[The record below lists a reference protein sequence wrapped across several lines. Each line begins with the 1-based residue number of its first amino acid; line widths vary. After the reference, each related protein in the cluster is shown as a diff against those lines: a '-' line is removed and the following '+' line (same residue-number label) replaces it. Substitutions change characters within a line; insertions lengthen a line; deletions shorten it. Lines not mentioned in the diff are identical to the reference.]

1 MSKSR
6 IFIFALVAAL
16 FVAGGVFAQEQAGTI
31 GGTVVDKDGAAL
43 PGVTVE
49 ITGPRGTFSAI
60 TDVDGTYKFPRL
72 ASATYKLA
80 AKLDGFVTAEVPGVD
95 LTLGKELKVNFTLQP
110 GSFEE
115 AITVAAENVVIDVT
129 KSQTATSIRRE
140 DLELLPRGRDFTT
153 VVAQAAGASDE
164 AFLGG
169 ISIDGASGS
178 ENRFVMDGV
187 DTTHPQDGVSGQ
199 SMVTDFIE
207 EVQVKTAGYN
217 AEYGGALGGV
227 INAITKS
234 GGNEFHGWVGA
245 YYADSSWNGD
255 VRPSPYET
263 NCVDGGDCTITYDKD
278 DQTRIEPGFAIGGPI
293 LRDKLWFYLGYQP
306 TLVDTSRTPNPTG
319 SVPDPATYDQTQ
331 TLHFFS
337 GNIKGNLGSNFLYK
351 FAANIS
357 PSQTE
362 NSLPAQDGSTP
373 ITSDFAVTTDYER
386 ESYSLYADFIPTS
399 NFLMSARVG
408 YYLADVAT
416 SGVDALSH
424 VYFRSGNMCT
434 LYGVCT
440 GDPRYQPT
448 GFRSNPYA
456 SFQSTDADKWTR
468 ESAGLD
474 GSFFFN
480 LGGSHAAKFGV
491 QYEKIK
497 NNVSTGENG
506 NYFEVRWGL
515 PDRFGAGVIGTY
527 GSVHVRRF
535 RTEGAAESTNYAVFL
550 QDSWSITKNFTVNY
564 GVRTEQEKV
573 PNYGYQTDPT
583 LPQYAIEFDFQDK
596 IAPRVGFAWDVM
608 SDQTLKIYGDYG
620 TYYDITKLEMPR
632 GSFGADKWIAYLY
645 PLETLDWRTLEGSC
659 SSIAS
664 NNPAINPCPAMGTPV
679 TRDLRHPTDPRDA
692 IDPDLQPMENREFQ
706 FGAEYQLNV
715 NSMIGARYVNK
726 SLINTI
732 EDIGYLDAE
741 GNEIY
746 TTGNPGKGIVACQA
760 DSPYPCPD
768 YPQAEAVRD
777 YQALELTYNRRFADN
792 WSLRASYTYSELTGN
807 YSGLASSDEFGRTD
821 PNVARYFDG
830 LVYGYD
836 DQGNIVDGALN
847 TDRPHA
853 VELQGIYRFPWN
865 MSVGVNTSW
874 RSGTPTTTTAEFNG
888 VDFFPK
894 GRNDMGRTDNLT
906 QTDLF
911 VAQPFK
917 IGGFGFEVN
926 LNVINLFDEQTATRQ
941 FNYAWRTDICDND
954 PACDTTNAY
963 YFGQLV
969 PYDVDDLMGPADD
982 PFYGKDYAWQAARTV
997 RLGLKFT
1004 F

>member
-1 MSKSR
+1 MNKSR

-16 FVAGGVFAQEQAGTI
+16 FVAGGVFAQEQMGAI
-31 GGTVVDKDGAAL
+31 SGTVVDKDGAAL

-49 ITGPRGTFSAI
+49 VTGPRGTFSAI
-60 TDVDGTYKFPRL
+60 TDTAGVYKFPRL
-72 ASATYKLA
+72 GSARYKVA
-80 AKLDGFVTAEVPGVD
+80 AKLDGFVTAEVPDVD
-95 LTLGKELKVNFTLQP
+95 LTIGKELRVNFTLQP

-129 KSQTATSIRRE
+129 KSQTAVSIRRE
-140 DLELLPRGRDFTT
+140 DLELLPRGRDFTS

-164 AFLGG
+164 SFLGG

-178 ENRFVMDGV
+178 ENRFIMDGV

-199 SMVTDFIE
+199 NMVTDFIE

-217 AEYGGALGGV
+217 AEYGGSLGGV

-245 YYADSSWNGD
+245 YYTDSSWSGD
-255 VRPSPYET
+255 VRPTPYASDPT
-263 NCVDGGDCTITYDKD
+263 LYKTYNKD
-278 DQTRIEPGFAIGGPI
+278 DQTRVEPGFSLGGPI

-306 TLVDTSRTPNPTG
+306 TIVATERTPLNTTTTFPQ
-319 SVPDPATYDQTQ
+319 DETYHYFT
-331 TLHFFS
+331 
-337 GNIKGNLGSNFLYK
+337 GNIKGNIGTSFIYK
-351 FAANIS
+351 FAANLS
-357 PSQTE
+357 PSTTE
-362 NSLPAQDGSTP
+362 NSLPNQDGTTP
-373 ITSDFAVTTDYER
+373 ASADLGIDTDRTR

-399 NFLMSARVG
+399 NFLVSGRVG
-408 YYLADVAT
+408 YFKSDLQTTGNYAD
-416 SGVDALSH
+416 SRIW
-424 VYFRSGNMCT
+424 FRSGTNPSGPYPDPT
-434 LYGVCT
+434 SSLYRPV
-440 GDPRYQPT
+440 
-448 GFRSNPYA
+448 GF
-456 SFQSTDADKWTR
+456 STTPAVTATDMDLWTR
-468 ESAGLD
+468 KSAGLD
-474 GSFFFN
+474 ATLFFN
-480 LGGSHAAKFGV
+480 LAGSHAVKFGV
-491 QYEKIK
+491 NYELIE
-497 NNVSTGENG
+497 NEVATGEPYNL
-506 NYFEVRWGL
+506 FEVRWGF
-515 PDRFGAGVIGTY
+515 PDRFGAQVIGTY

-535 RTEGAAESTNYAVFL
+535 GTFGAAESTNYAVFL
-550 QDSWSITKNFTVNY
+550 QDSWQLGKNFTVNY
-564 GVRTEQEKV
+564 GVRAEQEKV
-573 PNYGYQTDPT
+573 PNYGAAVDPT
-583 LPQYAIEFDFQDK
+583 LPENAIEFDFQDK
-596 IAPRVGFAWDVM
+596 LAPRIGFAWDVM
-608 SDQTLKIYGDYG
+608 SDQRLKVYGDYG
-620 TYYDITKLEMPR
+620 EYYDITKLEMPR
-632 GSFGADKWIAYLY
+632 GSFGGDKWIAYLY
-645 PLETLDWRTLEGSC
+645 PIETLDWTTLANGCTLST
-659 SSIAS
+659 
-664 NNPAINPCPAMGTPV
+664 NNPADNPCPLLGTPV
-679 TRDLRHPTDPRDA
+679 TRDLRHPTDPRTA
-692 IDPDLQPMENREFQ
+692 IDPDLQPMQNREFQ
-706 FGAEYQLNV
+706 LGAEYQLNV

-726 SLINTI
+726 TLVNTI

-760 DSPYPCPD
+760 DTPYPCPD

-836 DQGNIVDGALN
+836 DQGKIVDGELN

-874 RSGTPTTTTAEFNG
+874 RSGTPTSTTAFYNG

-894 GRNDMGRTDNLT
+894 GRNDMGRTPSLT

-911 VAQPFK
+911 IAQPFK

-926 LNVINLFDEQTATRQ
+926 LNVVNLFDEDTVTRIY
-941 FNYAWRTDICDND
+941 NYKWADDVCYADD
-954 PACDTTNAY
+954 CDTTNAW

-969 PYDVDDLMGPADD
+969 PYDIDEYMGEASD
-982 PFYGKDYAWQAARTV
+982 PFYGKDYAWQNARTV

>member
-1 MSKSR
+1 MFV
-6 IFIFALVAAL
+6 IALVAAL
-16 FVAGGVFAQEQAGTI
+16 FVSVGAFAQEQSGSISGIVA
-31 GGTVVDKDGAAL
+31 DKDGAAL
-43 PGVTVE
+43 PGATVE
-49 ITGPRGTFSAI
+49 ATGPSGTMAAI
-60 TDVDGTYKFPRL
+60 TDTDGQYNFRRL
-72 ASATYKLA
+72 ASGKYKLA

-129 KSQTATSIRRE
+129 KSATATSIRRE
-140 DLELLPRGRDFTT
+140 DIELLPRGRDFTS
-153 VVAQAAGASDE
+153 VVSQAAGASDE

-187 DTTHPQDGVSGQ
+187 DTTHPQDGTSGQ
-199 SMVTDFIE
+199 NMITDFIE

-234 GGNEFHGWVGA
+234 GGNDFHGWVGA

-255 VRPSPYET
+255 QRKTPYED
-263 NCVDGGDCTITYDKD
+263 NCADGGDCTITYNKD
-278 DQTRIEPGFAIGGPI
+278 DQTRVEPGFALGGPI

-306 TLVDTSRTPNPTG
+306 TIVSTDRTPLESSETFG
-319 SVPDPATYDQTQ
+319 QDQTLQ
-331 TLHFFS
+331 YFT
-337 GNIKGNLGSNFLYK
+337 GNIKGNLGTNFLYK
-351 FAANIS
+351 FAANLS
-357 PSQTE
+357 PSTTE
-362 NSLPAQDGSTP
+362 GVLPAQDGTTP
-373 ITSDFAVTTDYER
+373 AGTNLAIDTDYER
-386 ESYSLYADFIPTS
+386 ESYSLYADFIPSS

-408 YYLADVAT
+408 YYLADVST
-416 SGVDALSH
+416 SGVTDTTRY
-424 VYFRSGNMCT
+424 YFRNGTIPVPQSDP
-434 LYGVCT
+434 LY
-440 GDPRYQPT
+440 RPT
-448 GFRSNPYA
+448 GWSSVPSG
-456 SFQSTDADKWTR
+456 SFNSTDFDKWTR

-480 LGGSHAAKFGV
+480 LAGSHAAKFGV
-491 QYEKIK
+491 QYEKIS
-497 NNVSTGENG
+497 NDVATGEHG
-506 NYFEVRWGL
+506 NLFEIRWGL

-535 RTEGAAESTNYAVFL
+535 GTFGSATSENYAIFL

-583 LPQYAIEFDFQDK
+583 LPEYAIEFDFQDK
-596 IAPRVGFAWDVM
+596 IAPRLGFAWDVM
-608 SDQTLKIYGDYG
+608 SDQRLKIYGDYG

-645 PLETLDWRTLEGSC
+645 PLNTTDWTTLNAGCTIST
-659 SSIAS
+659 
-664 NNPAINPCPAMGTPV
+664 NNPAVNPCPNLGTPV
-679 TRDLRHPTDPRDA
+679 TRDLRHPTDPRTA

-706 FGAEYQLNV
+706 LGAEYQLNQ

-726 SLINTI
+726 TLINTI

-746 TTGNPGKGIVACQA
+746 TTGNPGKGLVAG
-760 DSPYPCPD
+760 DPD
-768 YPQAEAVRD
+768 GAGPIPPQPEAIRD

-830 LVYGYD
+830 LVYGFD
-836 DQGNIVDGALN
+836 DHGALVDGELN

-865 MSVGVNTSW
+865 MSIGVNTSW
-874 RSGTPTTTTAEFNG
+874 RSGTPTTTTAFYNG

-894 GRNDMGRTDNLT
+894 GRNDMGRTDDLT

-911 VAQPFK
+911 IAQPFK
-917 IGGFGFEVN
+917 IGSFGFEVN
-926 LNVINLFDEQTATRQ
+926 LNVINLFDEDTATRQ
-941 FNYAWRTDICDND
+941 YNYAWETDICDND
-954 PACDTTNAY
+954 VNCDTTNAY

-969 PYDVDDLMGPADD
+969 PYDVDDLMGPADS
-982 PFYGKDYAWQAARTV
+982 PFYGKDYAWQSARTV